1 MTGEAATNMPLTEV
15 AAIFAGR
22 GWLSVQP
29 TAFRDAVIA
38 AAVRREVV
46 PGDALFT
53 AGDAPGGIYGVIS
66 GGIAIHAQVGR
77 LLPRLGNIARAGGW
91 FGTASMFTA
100 LPRYISAS
108 VREPSRLLH
117 LPLAQI
123 EAMLVGNP
131 GLARNFAG
139 LAEFNA
145 WGSIAVACELGI
157 ASGARRIAAMVMR
170 ATGAHFNLV
179 PQHPDGFALTQAEIG
194 EMANVS
200 RLHCNRI
207 LAQFCDRGWIR
218 MGYGRLLVTNPQA
231 LGDFAW
237 NEG

>member
-1 MTGEAATNMPLTEV
+1 MTDEAATNMPLAEV

-29 TAFRDAVIA
+29 AAFRDAVVA
-38 AAVRREVV
+38 AGVRREMV
-46 PGDALFT
+46 PGEVLFA
-53 AGDAPGGIYGVIS
+53 AGDPPGGIYGVIS

-77 LLPRLGNIARAGGW
+77 LLPRLGAITRAGGW
-91 FGTASMFTA
+91 FGTASMSTG

-108 VREPSRLLH
+108 VREPSWLLH

-123 EAMLVGNP
+123 EAMLVDNP
-131 GLARNFAG
+131 VLARNFAG

-157 ASGARRIAAMVMR
+157 PSASRRIAAMVMR
-170 ATGAHFNLV
+170 ATGAQFGLA

-200 RLHCNRI
+200 RLHTNRI
-207 LAQFCDRGWIR
+207 LGEFGANGWIR
-218 MGYGRLLVTNPQA
+218 MHYGRILVTNPQA

-237 NEG
+237 NDE

>member
-1 MTGEAATNMPLTEV
+1 MTSEAATNMPVAEV
-15 AAIFAGR
+15 AAIFTGR

-29 TAFRDAVIA
+29 TAFRDALFA
-38 AAVRREVV
+38 AAVRREVA
-46 PGDALFT
+46 PGDVLFV
-53 AGDAPGGIYGVIS
+53 AGDPPGGIYGVIS

-77 LLPRLGNIARAGGW
+77 LLPRLGNIIRAGGW
-91 FGTASMFTA
+91 FGTASMSTG

-108 VREPSRLLH
+108 VKEPSWLLH

-123 EAMLVGNP
+123 EAMLVDNP

-145 WGSIAVACELGI
+145 WGSIAVACELAI
-157 ASGARRIAAMVMR
+157 PRASGRIAAVVMR
-170 ATGAHFNLV
+170 ATGAHSGLA

-218 MGYGRLLVTNPQA
+218 MGYGRIMVTNPQA

-237 NEG
+237 NDG